1 MCIFCAAIPF
11 TLAVGARLNVQQ
23 KENQKNAASQ
33 GQALRRKALPVGA
46 LTIIAVSGLAV
57 SSVIY
62 HTHAGNGL
70 TF

>member
-33 GQALRRKALPVGA
+33 GKALPVGA